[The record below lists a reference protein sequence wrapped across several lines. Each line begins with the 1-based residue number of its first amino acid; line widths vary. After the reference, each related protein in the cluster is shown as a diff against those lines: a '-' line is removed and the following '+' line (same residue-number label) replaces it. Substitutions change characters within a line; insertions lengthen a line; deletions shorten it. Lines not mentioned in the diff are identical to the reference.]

1 MKKTYTCD
9 TVPIPDNIVDD
20 LNFKPL
26 SNYKLYNNNLYNP
39 IERNKKYLLGE
50 NIMIII
56 ILLSVLSFK
65 IFDLNQ
71 TERVFLTS
79 FIFFNFFVY
88 LYQLSKVLFKYDLYS
103 DCFIGWSYS
112 TYDKNKHSNKF
123 IHSITEILNEYSF
136 VNVLPETDPYLE
148 KIGEKNYFKNY
159 PFSLRCIDNRKWE
172 KSIIW
177 LIKQTRFAIF
187 DLRNGSSSYL
197 DMEIEKAKNILGKE
211 NVYIISK
218 INNESNV
225 IVNDKVLK
233 IASKKTDLYPLN
245 VEDDDTNALW
255 ELHYS
260 IVSKYKVSLKVV
272 NKKREYLRKRKIIV
286 LFSAASLLFAIL
298 LPIAYYLFIK

>member
-39 IERNKKYLLGE
+39 VERKKKYLLSD

-56 ILLSVLSFK
+56 IFLSILSFK
-65 IFDLNQ
+65 ILDLNQ
-71 TERVFLTS
+71 TERVFLIS

-88 LYQLSKVLFKYDLYS
+88 FYQLSKVLFKYNLYS

-112 TYDKNKHSNKF
+112 TYDKNKHSNEF
-123 IHSITEILNEYSF
+123 IHSITETLNEYNF
-136 VNVLPETDPYLE
+136 VNVLPETDPYFE
-148 KIGEKNYFKNY
+148 EIGEKNYFEKY

-172 KSIIW
+172 ESITW

-187 DLRNGSSSYL
+187 DLRNGSSDYL

-211 NVYIISK
+211 NVYIVSK
-218 INNESNV
+218 INNKSNV

-233 IASKKTDLYPLN
+233 ETDLFPN
-245 VEDDDTNALW
+245 VEDDDTNALR

-260 IVSKYKVSLKVV
+260 IVSKYKVSSKVV
-272 NKKREYLRKRKIIV
+272 NEKREYLRKTEE
-286 LFSAASLLFAIL
+286 LLLLSTAFLLVAIL
-298 LPIAYYLFIK
+298 WPITYYLFIK